1 MHGGQTKLRTGTQAN
16 KMAMIVVVMIMA
28 TISSDILSPPVDGLL
43 PNSGQMDF
51 PKPQESQGEKVVAR
65 SYSPGHCRL

>member
-1 MHGGQTKLRTGTQAN
+1 
-16 KMAMIVVVMIMA
+16 MIVVVMIMA

-51 PKPQESQGEKVVAR
+51 PKPHEGHGEKVVAR
-65 SYSPGHCRL
+65 SFSGPLPFVKLPADFVQRQFNIRRSC